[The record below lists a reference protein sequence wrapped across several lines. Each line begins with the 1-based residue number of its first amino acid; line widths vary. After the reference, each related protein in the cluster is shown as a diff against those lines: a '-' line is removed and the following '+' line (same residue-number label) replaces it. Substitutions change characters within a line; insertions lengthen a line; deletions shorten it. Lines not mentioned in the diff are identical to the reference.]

1 MIRRLQ
7 KLSKFNSLFLFGAR
21 STGKS
26 TLLRQ
31 LFGNEEALWIDLL
44 SEQDEERFGRHPDNL
59 SKALSSKSYTRV
71 IIDEIQKSLKL
82 LDVVQIEM
90 EKHKKTQFILTG
102 SSARKLKRG
111 SGNLLG
117 GRAFHFHLFPLTY
130 RELGERFD
138 LDLVLQFGSLPKI
151 FEYKDPDDLR
161 EFLRGYVSI
170 YLKEEVLAEQ
180 LVRNLDPFRDFIE
193 IAAQSNGKIINFSKI
208 AREVGVDDKTIKTYY
223 QILEETL
230 VGFFLPPFHRSIRK
244 RQRESPKFF
253 LFDAGVKRAIEK
265 TLRIELSPQTY
276 AFGESFE
283 HFLVSECFRLN
294 EYLKLD
300 FKISYLRT
308 KDDLEIDLIIERPGL
323 PDLLVEIKST
333 KKVTEDDARQLNLI
347 LKDWDR
353 EAIAEVWS
361 LDNLEKKEGLVQTR
375 HWKTA
380 LDLTFPFQ
388 SRFS

>member
-1 MIRRLQ
+1 MFRRIQ

-31 LFGNEEALWIDLL
+31 LFGQEEALWIDLL
-44 SEQDEERFGRHPDNL
+44 SEQDEERFGRHPDEL
-59 SKALSSKSYTRV
+59 SKALSVTKYTRV

-82 LDVVQIEM
+82 LDIVQIEM
-90 EKHKKTQFILTG
+90 EKHRNTQFILTG
-102 SSARKLKRG
+102 SSARKLKHG

-117 GRAFHFHLFPLTY
+117 GRAFHFRLFPLTY

-138 LDLVLQFGSLPKI
+138 LNLVLQFGSLPKI
-151 FEYKDPDDLR
+151 FEYSDPDDIK
-161 EFLRGYVSI
+161 EFLRGYISI

-193 IAAQSNGKIINFSKI
+193 IAAQSNGRIINFSKI

-230 VGFFLPPFHRSIRK
+230 VGFYLPPFHRSIRK

-253 LFDAGVKRAIEK
+253 LFDTGVKRAIEK
-265 TLRIELSPQTY
+265 TLRVELLPQTY
-276 AFGESFE
+276 AYGESFE

-300 FKISYLRT
+300 FKMSYLRT
-308 KDDLEIDLIIERPGL
+308 KDDLEIDLIIERPGA

-333 KKVTEDDARQLNLI
+333 TRVTQDDARQLNLVI
-347 LKDWDR
+347 KDWDR
-353 EAIAEVWS
+353 DAIAEVWS
-361 LDNLEKKEGLVQTR
+361 LDGLEKKEGFVQTR

-380 LDLTFPFQ
+380 LDLY
-388 SRFS
+388 FSKD

>member
-1 MIRRLQ
+1 MIRRIQ
-7 KLSKFNSLFLFGAR
+7 TLSKFNSLFLFGAR

-26 TLLRQ
+26 TLIRQ
-31 LFGNEEALWIDLL
+31 LFGQEEALWIDLL
-44 SEQDEERFGRHPDNL
+44 SEQDEERFGRHPDEL
-59 SKALSSKSYTRV
+59 SKALSVKKYTRV

-82 LDVVQIEM
+82 LDIVQIEM
-90 EKHKKTQFILTG
+90 EKHRNTQFILTG
-102 SSARKLKRG
+102 SSARKLKHG

-117 GRAFHFHLFPLTY
+117 GRAFHFRLFPLTY

-138 LDLVLQFGSLPKI
+138 LNLVLQFGSLPKI
-151 FEYKDPDDLR
+151 FEYNDLDDIK

-193 IAAQSNGKIINFSKI
+193 IAAQSSGRIINFSKI

-230 VGFFLPPFHRSIRK
+230 VGFYLPPFHRSIRK

-253 LFDAGVKRAIEK
+253 LFDTGVKRAIEK
-265 TLRIELSPQTY
+265 TLRVELLPQTY
-276 AFGESFE
+276 AYGESFE

-300 FKISYLRT
+300 FKMSYLRT
-308 KDDLEIDLIIERPGL
+308 KDDLEIDLIIERPGA
-323 PDLLVEIKST
+323 PDLLIEIKST
-333 KKVTEDDARQLNLI
+333 TRVTQDDARQLNLVI
-347 LKDWDR
+347 KDWDR
-353 EAIAEVWS
+353 DAIAEVWS
-361 LDNLEKKEGLVQTR
+361 LDGLEKKEGFVQTR

-380 LDLTFPFQ
+380 LDLYFRKLPQ
-388 SRFS
+388 ST

>member
-1 MIRRLQ
+1 MIRRMQ

-31 LFGNEEALWIDLL
+31 LFGQEEALWIDLL
-44 SEQDEERFGRHPDNL
+44 SEQDEERFGRHPDEL
-59 SKALSSKSYTRV
+59 SKALSVTKYTRV

-90 EKHKKTQFILTG
+90 EKHRNTQFILTG
-102 SSARKLKRG
+102 SSARKLKHG

-117 GRAFHFHLFPLTY
+117 GRAFHFRLFPLTY

-138 LDLVLQFGSLPKI
+138 LNLVLQFGSLPRI
-151 FEYKDPDDLR
+151 FEYSDPDDIR

-193 IAAQSNGKIINFSKI
+193 IAAQSNGRIINFSKI

-253 LFDAGVKRAIEK
+253 LFDTGVKRAIEK
-265 TLRIELSPQTY
+265 TLRVELLPQTY
-276 AFGESFE
+276 AYGESFE

-300 FKISYLRT
+300 FKMSYLRT
-308 KDDLEIDLIIERPGL
+308 KDDLEIDLIIERPGS

-333 KKVTEDDARQLNLI
+333 TRVTEDDARQLNLI
-347 LKDWDR
+347 IKDWDR
-353 EAIAEVWS
+353 GAIAEVWS
-361 LDNLEKKEGLVQTR
+361 LDSFEKKEGLVQTR
-375 HWKTA
+375 HWKAA
-380 LDLTFPFQ
+380 LDLY
-388 SRFS
+388 FSKN

>member
-1 MIRRLQ
+1 MIRRMQ
-7 KLSKFNSLFLFGAR
+7 TLSKFNSLFLFGAR

-26 TLLRQ
+26 TLIRQ
-31 LFGNEEALWIDLL
+31 LFGQEEALWIDLL
-44 SEQDEERFGRHPDNL
+44 SEQDEERFGRHPDEL
-59 SKALSSKSYTRV
+59 SKALSVKKYTRV

-82 LDVVQIEM
+82 LDIVQIEM
-90 EKHKKTQFILTG
+90 EKHRNTQFILTG
-102 SSARKLKRG
+102 SSARKLKHG

-117 GRAFHFHLFPLTY
+117 GRAFHFRLFPLTY

-138 LDLVLQFGSLPKI
+138 LNLVLQFGSLPKI
-151 FEYKDPDDLR
+151 FEYNDLDDIK

-193 IAAQSNGKIINFSKI
+193 IAAQSNGRIINFSKI

-230 VGFFLPPFHRSIRK
+230 VGFYLPPFHRSIRK

-253 LFDAGVKRAIEK
+253 LFDTGVKRAIEK
-265 TLRIELSPQTY
+265 TLRVELLPQTY
-276 AFGESFE
+276 AYGESFE

-300 FKISYLRT
+300 FKMSYLRT
-308 KDDLEIDLIIERPGL
+308 KDDLEIDLIIERPGA
-323 PDLLVEIKST
+323 PDLLIEIKST
-333 KKVTEDDARQLNLI
+333 TRVTQDDARQLNLVI
-347 LKDWDR
+347 KDWDR
-353 EAIAEVWS
+353 DAIAEVWS
-361 LDNLEKKEGLVQTR
+361 LDGLEKKEGFVQTR

-380 LDLTFPFQ
+380 LDLYFRKLQQPT
-388 SRFS
+388 